1 MLASS
6 LLLTLP
12 LIIQA
17 KPSGYVKYEGD
28 IVTKVLSPEPHS
40 YVSMS
45 DLPEGFDWRNIN
57 GTNFCSRT
65 LNQKNPNVCGSCWA
79 EAVTGALSDRYIIAT
94 NGHAQ
99 IQLAPQVLINF
110 NARTTGGSC
119 NGGDHLKAYEFMHK
133 YGMVD
138 DTCAPFHGLNWLH
151 GFDVAAMTGVKAVQ
165 NHMCYTCDWDD
176 ACGYIKGDNFVNY
189 RVDEFGEIKGE
200 QQMMAEIYA
209 RGPIACLINSEAD
222 SFDSYRGGIIQ
233 CDSNVDPVCAEET
246 DHVVVIAGWG
256 VQKSTGLKYWVGR
269 NSYGTQWGEGSG
281 GGWFRI
287 ERGTNTLGLEG
298 DTCTWATPAADVVAQ
313 LNQAYD
319 DSL

>member
-1 MLASS
+1 MLA
-6 LLLTLP
+6 
-12 LIIQA
+12 QA
-17 KPSGYVKYEGD
+17 KPPGYVKYEGE
-28 IVTKVLSPEPHS
+28 IEKKVLSPQPHTYLS
-40 YVSMS
+40 QS
-45 DLPEGFDWRNIN
+45 DLPEKFDWRNIN
-57 GTNFCSRT
+57 GTNYCSRT
-65 LNQKNPNVCGSCWA
+65 LNQKNPHVCGSCWA

-138 DTCAPFHGLNWLH
+138 DTCAPFAGLNWLH
-151 GFDVAAMTGVKAVQ
+151 GFEVAAMTGVKAVQ
-165 NHMCYTCDWDD
+165 NHMCYSCDWDD
-176 ACGYIKGDNFVNY
+176 TCGYIKADDILNY
-189 RVDEFGEIKGE
+189 GVDEFGEVTGE
-200 QQMMAEIYA
+200 AEMMSEIYA

-233 CDSNVDPVCAEET
+233 CDPKDPVCSLDT
-246 DHVVVIAGWG
+246 DHVVVISGWG
-256 VQKSTGLKYWVGR
+256 VDTATGLKYWIGR
-269 NSYGTQWGEGSG
+269 NSYGTQWGEGAG

-287 ERGTNTLGLEG
+287 ERGSNTLGLEG
-298 DTCTWATPAADVVAQ
+298 DACTWATPAVDTVTV
-313 LNQAYD
+313 LNQAYL